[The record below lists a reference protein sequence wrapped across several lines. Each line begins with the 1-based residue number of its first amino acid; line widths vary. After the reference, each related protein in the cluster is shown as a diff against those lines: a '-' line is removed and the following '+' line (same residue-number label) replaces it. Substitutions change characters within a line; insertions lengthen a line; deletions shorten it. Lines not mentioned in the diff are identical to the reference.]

1 MIEVSCA
8 PYVPSKPEVVQ
19 KMLEIADLKPND
31 VVYDLGCGDGRIL
44 IKAVEDFNVKK
55 AIGYELDKQRY
66 KSTIKEIKRR
76 NLQDRIEIINGN
88 LFEAD
93 ISDATVVTLY
103 LTSWGNDRLKPK
115 LSKETRPGTR
125 VVSHSFRI
133 SEWRVVKEES
143 VGYFRTVYLYVIPE
157 SFDIKRND
165 WSTRIKKIFF

>member
-19 KMLEIADLKPND
+19 KMLEIADVKPND

-44 IKAVEDFNVKK
+44 IKAVEDFNIKK

-93 ISDATVVTLY
+93 LSDATVVTLY

-115 LSKETRPGTR
+115 LIKEARPGTR

-157 SFDIKRND
+157 SYSVKRND
-165 WSTRIKKIFF
+165 WSSRIKKIFV

>member
-8 PYVPSKPEVVQ
+8 PYVPSKPQVVQ
-19 KMLEIADLKPND
+19 KMLEIADIKPHD

-66 KSTIKEIKRR
+66 KSTRKEIKQR

-93 ISDATVVTLY
+93 LSDATVVTLY
-103 LTSWGNDRLKPK
+103 LTSWGNDRGGGRADTKWGVNCLTHR
-115 LSKETRPGTR
+115 ERGN
-125 VVSHSFRI
+125 
-133 SEWRVVKEES
+133 
-143 VGYFRTVYLYVIPE
+143 G
-157 SFDIKRND
+157 
-165 WSTRIKKIFF
+165 